1 MGFGNRP
8 TGNGR
13 MPDGYLEAGFP
24 KPGSLERAVREER
37 SGMSSSDVAP
47 DPRVVVVRMRIPH
60 QIGQEETG
68 TEPAPFWRTSC
79 RRPQKGVLAE
89 DAPTDRPSMKPAALR
104 LAVPSFVRSL
114 PNADSTDHV
123 RVPRSRP
130 TRPHSKVTLCT
141 PYSTR
146 GRSRRL

>member
-1 MGFGNRP
+1 
-8 TGNGR
+8 

-68 TEPAPFWRTSC
+68 TEPAPFWRTSY
-79 RRPQKGVLAE
+79 RRPQKGMFEIKEGMIE
-89 DAPTDRPSMKPAALR
+89 DDTQPSKA
-104 LAVPSFVRSL
+104 
-114 PNADSTDHV
+114 N
-123 RVPRSRP
+123 
-130 TRPHSKVTLCT
+130 
-141 PYSTR
+141 R
-146 GRSRRL
+146 GRRMPDCCDRGAWFGG